1 MSICALGEGKGMW
14 VNMKKILYIAIS
26 SQTGGV
32 PRHILQALRHAKE
45 YGYKVAVA
53 APDDGDYYPWF
64 RQQAAGMLKVSLK
77 PYSFRSL
84 WKIRCYI
91 RKNRIELVHS
101 HGKGAGMYAR
111 PLKLL
116 CPGIKVVHTFH
127 GVYIEEYGVLLR
139 AIYCQ
144 IERRL
149 RHWTDHFICVSQSER
164 KEAMRLRFADRK
176 RTSVICNG
184 VEPEH
189 FQGVIIN
196 RNQYLKEFGF
206 PQNAYLI
213 GCVARLEQMKG
224 HQYLL
229 SAFAKLIKKHPQCR
243 LVLVGDGP
251 ERESIEAQIQEQ
263 NLGSFVCLTGF
274 RHDVPQ
280 LLKLFDMF
288 VSASLK
294 EGMPYTLIEALAAGT
309 PVTAT
314 DVIGNRDVIHGGKNG
329 FLVRAESAEDLAEM
343 LDYAV
348 RNSELCKKYSVQGQ
362 RMVHALFTEERFAG
376 RLFGVY
382 DKVMERHGK

>member
-1 MSICALGEGKGMW
+1 
-14 VNMKKILYIAIS
+14 MKKILYIAIS

-64 RQQAAGMLKVSLK
+64 RQQAAGMLKVCLKTYSL
-77 PYSFRSL
+77 RSL
-84 WKIRCYI
+84 WKLRCYI

-127 GVYIEEYGVLLR
+127 GVYVEEYGVLLR

-206 PQNAYLI
+206 PHNAYLI

-243 LVLVGDGP
+243 LLLVGDGP
-251 ERESIEAQIQEQ
+251 ERESIKAQIQEQ

-348 RNSELCKKYSVQGQ
+348 RNPELCKKYSVQGQ

>member
-1 MSICALGEGKGMW
+1 M
-14 VNMKKILYIAIS
+14 NTKKILYIAIS

-64 RQQAAGMLKVSLK
+64 RQQAAGMLKVCLK

-127 GVYIEEYGVLLR
+127 GVYVEEYGVLLR

-206 PQNAYLI
+206 PHNAYLI
-213 GCVARLEQMKG
+213 GCVARLEQM
-224 HQYLL
+224 
-229 SAFAKLIKKHPQCR
+229 
-243 LVLVGDGP
+243 
-251 ERESIEAQIQEQ
+251 
-263 NLGSFVCLTGF
+263 
-274 RHDVPQ
+274 
-280 LLKLFDMF
+280 
-288 VSASLK
+288 
-294 EGMPYTLIEALAAGT
+294 
-309 PVTAT
+309 
-314 DVIGNRDVIHGGKNG
+314 
-329 FLVRAESAEDLAEM
+329 
-343 LDYAV
+343 
-348 RNSELCKKYSVQGQ
+348 
-362 RMVHALFTEERFAG
+362 
-376 RLFGVY
+376 
-382 DKVMERHGK
+382 

>member
-1 MSICALGEGKGMW
+1 
-14 VNMKKILYIAIS
+14 MKKILYIAIS

-45 YGYKVAVA
+45 HGYKVAVA

-64 RQQAAGMLKVSLK
+64 CQQAAGMLKVSLK

-84 WKIRCYI
+84 WKLRHYI
-91 RKNRIELVHS
+91 RKNGIELVHS

-127 GVYIEEYGVLLR
+127 GIYVEEYGTLLR
-139 AIYCQ
+139 AVYCW
-144 IERRL
+144 IEHIL
-149 RHWTDHFICVSQSER
+149 KHWTDHFICVSQSER
-164 KEAMRLRFADRK
+164 KEALRLGFAVKR

-184 VEPEH
+184 VEPEN
-189 FQGVIIN
+189 FQNITIK
-196 RNQYLKEFGF
+196 REEYLKEFGF
-206 PQNAYLI
+206 PQNAFVI

-224 HQYLL
+224 HYYLL
-229 SAFAKLIKKHPQCR
+229 EAFARLIEKHPQCR
-243 LVLVGDGP
+243 LLLVGDGP
-251 ERESIEAQIQEQ
+251 ERSSIETRLQEG
-263 NLGSFVCLTGF
+263 NLGAFVYMAGF

-280 LLKLFDMF
+280 LLKLCDMF

-314 DVIGNRDVIHGGKNG
+314 DVIGNRDVIRDGKNG
-329 FLVRAESAEDLAEM
+329 FLVQAESAEDLAEK
-343 LDYAV
+343 LDYAI
-348 RNSELCKKYSVQGQ
+348 RNPALCRKYSVQGQ
-362 RMVHALFTEERFAG
+362 KLFHALFTEEQFAG
-376 RLFGVY
+376 KLFGVY
-382 DKVMERHGK
+382 DKVTGRGGRLD

>member
-1 MSICALGEGKGMW
+1 MSICALGEAKGMW

>member
-1 MSICALGEGKGMW
+1 M
-14 VNMKKILYIAIS
+14 NMKKILYIAIS

-53 APDDGDYYPWF
+53 APADGDYYPWF
-64 RQQAAGMLKVSLK
+64 RQQAAGMLRVCLK

-91 RKNRIELVHS
+91 KKNGIELVHS

-127 GVYIEEYGVLLR
+127 GVYIEEYSVLLR

-149 RHWTDHFICVSQSER
+149 RRWTDHFICVSQSER
-164 KEAMRLRFADRK
+164 KEAMRLRFADPK
-176 RTSVICNG
+176 HTSVICNG

-189 FQGVIIN
+189 FQSVIIN
-196 RNQYLKEFGF
+196 RDQYLKEFGF
-206 PQNAYLI
+206 PQNAYII

-229 SAFAKLIKKHPQCR
+229 SAFAKLIKKHPQSR
-243 LVLVGDGP
+243 LLLVGDGP
-251 ERESIEAQIQEQ
+251 ERETIEAQIQEQ
-263 NLGSFVCLTGF
+263 NLGSFVYLTGF

-329 FLVRAESAEDLAEM
+329 FLVCAENAEDLAEK

-348 RNSELCKKYSVQGQ
+348 QNPELCRKYSVQGQ
-362 RMVHALFTEERFAG
+362 KTVRALFTEQRFAG
-376 RLFGVY
+376 KLFEVY
-382 DKVMERHGK
+382 DRVIGKCRE

>member
-1 MSICALGEGKGMW
+1 MSICALGEAKGMW

-64 RQQAAGMLKVSLK
+64 RQQAAGMLKVSFK